1 MNPRDLL
8 TRIGVRLAKTEI
20 ERRVGLALNST
31 DGFYE
36 RASGLERRDRL
47 DYDRE
52 EVLRQALEAWRV
64 NPLARRIVELT
75 SQYVVGGGIS
85 LGSLHPGVH
94 KFLDAWWNHPFNR
107 MPVRVFELCDELTR
121 AGELFLL
128 VSTDAAGMSYVR
140 AIPAGEISA
149 VETAQ
154 NDTEQE
160 LSYKQRSGG
169 VGDETTW
176 PAYDPRDDS
185 TDEQGRFKTVMLH
198 YAINR
203 PAGAVRGESDLAPLL
218 RWLAR
223 YSAWL
228 EDRARLNRFRQTFL
242 FVVRAR
248 FASESERQARQAA
261 LNIAPPPPGSILVTD
276 PSEEWSVLNPE
287 LDSADAAADGLALK
301 KMIASGSGLPLHFLA
316 EPESATRTTAESAG
330 GPTFRR
336 FEQRQV
342 FFLWL
347 LRDLAH
353 MVVRRR
359 AMVQREVDAPADIQV
374 RGADISGRDNASLS
388 VSAATIAGAMK
399 DLRDR
404 GLIDD
409 AELLRIVYKFA
420 GEVVDV
426 EDLLHAGQ
434 RAPSRRPGETG
445 TPSPSRPAGV
455 KVDPIS
461 GEIKGF

>member
-169 VGDETTW
+169 VGDEATW

-276 PSEEWSVLNPE
+276 PSEEWSVLNP
-287 LDSADAAADGLALK
+287 
-301 KMIASGSGLPLHFLA
+301 
-316 EPESATRTTAESAG
+316 
-330 GPTFRR
+330 
-336 FEQRQV
+336 
-342 FFLWL
+342 
-347 LRDLAH
+347 
-353 MVVRRR
+353 
-359 AMVQREVDAPADIQV
+359 
-374 RGADISGRDNASLS
+374 
-388 VSAATIAGAMK
+388 
-399 DLRDR
+399 
-404 GLIDD
+404 
-409 AELLRIVYKFA
+409 
-420 GEVVDV
+420 
-426 EDLLHAGQ
+426 
-434 RAPSRRPGETG
+434 
-445 TPSPSRPAGV
+445 
-455 KVDPIS
+455 
-461 GEIKGF
+461 